1 MEKILLIDGY
11 SILSRAYFGN
21 LRRLLTNS
29 AGLPTNGLLGFMNIL
44 YKNLETLEPDY
55 AMVAFDRKEPTF
67 RHQMYDGY
75 KGTRKPMPEDLL
87 AQVPV
92 LKELLKKSGIWLMEL
107 PGYEADDLIGTAAAQ
122 ANAQGIEAV
131 ILSGDRDMT
140 QLVSE
145 GTTLYIPVT
154 KSGYTEIEVYTPEEV
169 RETYGVEPRQM
180 IDVKA
185 LQGDSSDNIPG
196 VPGIGPKTALAL
208 VAKYASLD
216 GIKEHLEEITPAGV
230 QKKLQENF
238 DSAVLSRKLGEICR
252 TAPFEL
258 DREAAR
264 LGSVFTPE
272 AYQYMGELELKS
284 LMKRFDTSTMQ
295 PAKKAE
301 KQTAA
306 QLIRVKTAEE
316 EEAVFAAAA
325 AEKKAGLNALQTK
338 DGRVLATLTADGSTV
353 YAFEADC
360 HPELKGRLAGL
371 TGDGVLLVTA
381 DLQNILRLL
390 DLEQSDHYFD
400 TCIAAYLLNPS
411 KGSYQYEDIAR
422 DFLNEVLPSAK
433 ELAGDEDKW
442 LTLEGSVMFRAQPAM
457 EAALKE
463 NKLEKLWTDIELPL
477 AFSLR
482 RMETAGIRVDA
493 EQLKAYA
500 EKLNASIQT
509 LEKQIY
515 ELAGMEFN
523 INSPR
528 QLGEILFEQIGLPGG
543 KKTKTGYSTSAD
555 VLEKLKNAHPLIPKI
570 LEYRQY
576 TKLYSTYAVGLQSNI
591 AEDGRIHGHFNQTI
605 AATGRISSTEPNLQ
619 NIPVRLELGRE
630 IRKAFV
636 PAEGCVFL
644 DADYSQIELRVL
656 AHMSEDERLIAAY
669 NKDADIHRI
678 TASEVFH
685 VPLAEVTSAQR
696 SNAKA
701 VNFGIVYGISAFGL
715 SEGLSISRK
724 EANDYIN
731 RYFETYPKVKAFLDR
746 QVRLAKEQGY
756 VTTAFGRIRPIPEL
770 KSGNFNIRSFGERV
784 AMNSPIQG
792 TSADII
798 KLAMIN
804 VEKALKDGGYRSRI
818 VLQIHD
824 ELLLEV
830 PEAEIIEVGA
840 LLKNEMEQVVK
851 FSVPLLVEVN
861 TGKSWFETK

>member
-11 SILSRAYFGN
+11 SIISRAYFGN
-21 LRRLLTNS
+21 LKRLLTNS

-44 YKNLETLEPDY
+44 YKNLDTLQPDY

-67 RHQMYDGY
+67 RHKMFDGY

-87 AQVPV
+87 VQVPV

-154 KSGYTEIEVYTPEEV
+154 KGGYTETEVYTPAEV
-169 RETYGVEPRQM
+169 METYGVSPRQM

-185 LQGDSSDNIPG
+185 LQGDNSDNIPG

-208 VAKYASLD
+208 VARYTSLD
-216 GIKEHLEEITPAGV
+216 GIKEHLDEITPAGV
-230 QKKLQENF
+230 QKKLKENF

-264 LGSVFTPE
+264 LDNVFTAE

-284 LMKRFDTSTMQ
+284 LMKRFDTAAMT
-295 PAKKAE
+295 PAKKEE
-301 KQTAA
+301 KQADVR
-306 QLIRVKTAEE
+306 LIRAATEDEE
-316 EEAVFAAAA
+316 KAAFDAA
-325 AEKKAGLNALQTK
+325 RNSRKAGLNALQLK
-338 DGRVLATLTADGSTV
+338 DGRTIVTLTADGSTV
-353 YAFEADC
+353 YAFDPAVFPDFAKRLN
-360 HPELKGRLAGL
+360 ELTKEGA
-371 TGDGVLLVTA
+371 LLVTA
-381 DLQNILRLL
+381 DLQSTLRLL
-390 DLEQSDHYFD
+390 ELSQTDNCFD
-400 TCIAAYLLNPS
+400 ACIAAYLLNPS

-433 ELAGDEDKW
+433 ELAADEDRW
-442 LTLEGSVMFRAQPAM
+442 LSLEGSVMFNARPVM

-463 NKLEKLWTDIELPL
+463 NKLMALWTDIELPL

-482 RMETAGIRVDA
+482 RMEQAGIRVDA
-493 EQLKAYA
+493 DQLKEYA
-500 EKLNASIQT
+500 EKLNASIKT
-509 LEKQIY
+509 LEAEIY

-528 QLGEILFEQIGLPGG
+528 QLGEILFETIGLPGG

-555 VLEKLKNAHPLIPKI
+555 VLEKLKTAHPLIPKI

-576 TKLYSTYAVGLQSNI
+576 TKLYSTYAVGLQGNI
-591 AEDGRIHGHFNQTI
+591 AGDGRIHGHFNQTI

-636 PAEGCVFL
+636 PAESCVFL

-685 VPLAEVTSAQR
+685 VPLEEVTSAQR

-724 EANDYIN
+724 EANDYIT
-731 RYFETYPKVKAFLDR
+731 RYFDTYPKVKAFLDR
-746 QVRLAKEQGY
+746 QVRIAKEQGY

-804 VEKALKDGGYRSRI
+804 VEKALTEGGYKSRI

-830 PEAEIIEVGA
+830 PEEEAAEVSV
-840 LLKNEMEQVVK
+840 LLKNEMEHVVR